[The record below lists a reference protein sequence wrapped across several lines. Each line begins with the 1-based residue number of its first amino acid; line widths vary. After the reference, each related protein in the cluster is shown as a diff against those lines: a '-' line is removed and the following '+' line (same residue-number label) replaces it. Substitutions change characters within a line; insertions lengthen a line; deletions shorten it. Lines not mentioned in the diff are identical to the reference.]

1 MRGAEI
7 IEATCPRPLKRKG
20 TSCTWTQIPNS
31 RLSFYTVL
39 IWLHGHSLLSVGTV
53 AASSVTQP
61 HCGLILSRRTLPPR
75 AKPLSA
81 LKVPGD
87 YKLYLQEPG
96 DLCQVSSH
104 LCVTQCPFVQ
114 VMGIYVVSNKS
125 DKVGGLLDQVSYAG
139 DTGPGSVRERTPG
152 YQTHTHTDSVLKKAN
167 TSYTE
172 AACLSH
178 LLPLP
183 PWEAPRG
190 HFGFPCAFSR
200 LVD

>member
-1 MRGAEI
+1 MPGA
-7 IEATCPRPLKRKG
+7 C
-20 TSCTWTQIPNS
+20 
-31 RLSFYTVL
+31 
-39 IWLHGHSLLSVGTV
+39 
-53 AASSVTQP
+53 
-61 HCGLILSRRTLPPR
+61 
-75 AKPLSA
+75 
-81 LKVPGD
+81 
-87 YKLYLQEPG
+87 KLCLQESG

-114 VMGIYVVSNKS
+114 VMGKDTLCVASNKS
-125 DKVGGLLDQVSYAG
+125 DKVVGLLNQVSHAS
-139 DTGPGSVRERTPG
+139 DTGPGSVRESTPG
-152 YQTHTHTDSVLKKAN
+152 YDTHTHTDSVVKKPN

-178 LLPLP
+178 LPLL